1 MMMENIKSSVIKV
14 PSANIEEVQ
23 DCVDRLVLAIFEA
36 ARGHSDPS
44 NATKNANLL
53 LAAYQESIN
62 SVDRLLGIDK
72 TKDQQDQ
79 YLIEQT
85 KEYEVLK
92 MEITELEIELKKVA
106 DRASVEL
113 EELLS
118 DKALHLKNTD
128 TS

>member
-23 DCVDRLVLAIFEA
+23 DCVDKLVLAIFEA

-44 NATKNANLL
+44 NASEKANLL

-85 KEYEVLK
+85 KEYEDLK
-92 MEITELEIELKKVA
+92 MEIMELETELKKVA

-118 DKALHLKNTD
+118 DKALYLKNTD

>member
-1 MMMENIKSSVIKV
+1 MVDNNDCSMIRV

-23 DCVDRLVLAIFEA
+23 DCVDKLVLAIFEA

-44 NATKNANLL
+44 NASEKANLL
-53 LAAYQESIN
+53 MATYQESIN
-62 SVDRLLGIDK
+62 SVDRLVGIDK

-85 KEYEVLK
+85 KEYEDLK
-92 MEITELEIELKKVA
+92 VEIIELELELKKVA

-118 DKALHLKNTD
+118 DEALYLKNTD